1 MTETINN
8 NVDTLQK
15 FGTAFQSKTI
25 RALIDDKKF
34 LERTHDIIETEYWES
49 EAHKWIVDEILTHYG
64 KYKRTTTLDVFKIKC
79 DDVNIDSLKAAII
92 DQLRSIFTQVDTN
105 DAEFVKNEFLN
116 FCKNQKLK
124 NAIMQ
129 SVDFLK
135 GGQYDSIKRIVD
147 DALKAG
153 TERDIGHDYARDIAL
168 RMSETARD
176 TINTGWDVIDDLTN
190 GGLGPGELGVII
202 SSAGGGKSWCL
213 ASLGKS
219 AMQSGKNVLHYT
231 LELNEC
237 YVGLRYDSCFTGI
250 PFQDIMEHEEKVKNV
265 VANIK
270 GKLLIKEYPT
280 KSVGVSTILAH
291 ANLANTMG
299 YPVDMV
305 VIDYADILSPGNHGN
320 NANSYVEQGG
330 IYEDLRGLAGELG
343 VPVWTASQAS
353 RSSLDDNIIEA
364 QKVADSYRKIMTA
377 DFVISLSRK
386 ATDKVSSTGRFHV
399 IKNRFGPDG
408 LTFPSRVDT
417 SSGVIEIYDEQ
428 STKGAEIM
436 VEMNDSENGAKNLLK
451 SKYDQM
457 NNKNSYN
464 KEDSVDIG

>member
-1 MTETINN
+1 MTETNNN

-34 LERTHDIIETEYWES
+34 LDRTHDIIETEYWES
-49 EAHKWIVDEILTHYG
+49 EAHKWIVDEILTHHK
-64 KYKRTTTLDVFKIKC
+64 KYKKTTTLDVFKIKC
-79 DDVNIDSLKAAII
+79 DDVGIDSLKAAIV
-92 DQLRSIFTQVDTN
+92 DQLRGIFTQVDLN
-105 DAEFVKNEFLN
+105 DTEFVKNEFLN

-153 TERDIGHDYARDIAL
+153 TDRNIGHDYARDIDL
-168 RMSETARD
+168 RMSETARE
-176 TINTGWDVIDDLTN
+176 TITTGWEVVDDLTN
-190 GGLGPGELGVII
+190 GGMGPGELGVII

-219 AMQSGKNVLHYT
+219 AMQQGKNVLHYT
-231 LELNEC
+231 MELNEC
-237 YVGLRYDSCFTGI
+237 YVGLRYDSCFTGV
-250 PFQDIMEHEEKVKNV
+250 PFQDIIEHEEQVKNT

-305 VIDYADILSPGNHGN
+305 IIDYADILSPDNVGN
-320 NANSYVEQGG
+320 NSNTYVEQGG

-377 DFVISLSRK
+377 DFVMSLSRK
-386 ATDKVSSTGRFHV
+386 SSDKISNTGRFHV

-408 LTFPSRVDT
+408 MTFPSRVDT
-417 SSGVIEIYDEQ
+417 SSGLIEIYDEK
-428 STKGAEIM
+428 STNGAEIM
-436 VEMNDSENGAKNLLK
+436 VEMNDSENGAKTLLK

-457 NNKNSYN
+457 NKNSYN
-464 KEDSVDIG
+464 NEDVSDIG

>member
-1 MTETINN
+1 MMETNNN

-15 FGTAFQSKTI
+15 FGNAFQSKTI

-49 EAHKWIVDEILTHYG
+49 EAHKWIVDEILTHYS
-64 KYKRTTTLDVFKIKC
+64 KYKKTTTLDVFKIKC
-79 DDVNIDSLKAAII
+79 DNIGIDSLKAAII
-92 DQLRSIFTQVDTN
+92 DQLRDIFTKVDLN
-105 DAEFVKNEFLN
+105 DTEFVKNEFLH

-153 TERDIGHDYARDIAL
+153 TERDIGHDYARDIEL
-168 RMSETARD
+168 RMSETARE
-176 TINTGWDVIDDLTN
+176 TISTGQDVIDDLTN

-219 AMQSGKNVLHYT
+219 AMKRGHNVLHYT
-231 LELNEC
+231 MELNEC

-250 PFQDIMEHEEKVKNV
+250 PFQDIMEHEEKIKGI
-265 VANIK
+265 VAGIK

-291 ANLANTMG
+291 ANLAKTMG

-305 VIDYADILSPGNHGN
+305 VIDYADILSPGKVSN
-320 NANSYVEQGG
+320 NANTYVEQGG

-386 ATDKVSSTGRFHV
+386 ATDKVSNTGRFHV
-399 IKNRFGPDG
+399 IKNRFGADG
-408 LTFPSRVDT
+408 MTFPSRVDT
-417 SSGVIEIYDEQ
+417 SSGVIEIYDEK
-428 STKGAEIM
+428 STKGAEII

-464 KEDSVDIG
+464 NEDVSDIG

>member
-1 MTETINN
+1 MTETNNN

-34 LERTHDIIETEYWES
+34 LDRTHDIIETEYWES
-49 EAHKWIVDEILTHYG
+49 EANKWIVGEILTHYG
-64 KYKRTTTLDVFKIKC
+64 KYKKTATLDVFKIKC
-79 DDVNIDSLKAAII
+79 DDVGIDSLKAAIV
-92 DQLRSIFTQVDTN
+92 DQLRNIFTQVDLN
-105 DAEFVKNEFLN
+105 DTEFVKNEFLD

-135 GGQYDSIKRIVD
+135 GGQYESIKRIVD

-153 TERDIGHDYARDIAL
+153 TARDMGHDYARDIEL

-176 TINTGWDVIDDLTN
+176 TIGTGWEVIDDLTN

-219 AMQSGKNVLHYT
+219 AMQTGKNVLHYT
-231 LELNEC
+231 MELNEC

-250 PFQDIMEHEEKVKNV
+250 PFQDIMEYEEKVKNV

-353 RSSLDDNIIEA
+353 RSSLEDNIIEA

-386 ATDKVSSTGRFHV
+386 ATDKVSNTGRFHV

-417 SSGVIEIYDEQ
+417 SSGVIEIYDEK

-464 KEDSVDIG
+464 NEDSVDIG

>member
-1 MTETINN
+1 MTETNN
-8 NVDTLQK
+8 NDVDTLQK

-25 RALIDDKKF
+25 RALIDDKSF
-34 LERTHDIIETEYWES
+34 LDRTHDIIETMYWES
-49 EAHKWIVDEILTHYG
+49 EANKWIVSEILKHYDV
-64 KYKRTTTLDVFKIKC
+64 YKRTATLDVFKIKC
-79 DDVNIDSLKAAII
+79 GDITIDSLRAEVV
-92 DQLRSIFTQVDTN
+92 DNLRTIFTQTDTN

-153 TERDIGHDYARDIAL
+153 TERNMGHDYLKDIEL
-168 RMSETARD
+168 RMSETARN
-176 TINTGWDVIDDLTN
+176 TINTGWEVIDDLTN

-219 AMQSGKNVLHYT
+219 AMLSGKNVLHYT

-237 YVGLRYDSCFTGI
+237 YVGLRYDSCFTGV
-250 PFQDIMEHEEKVKNV
+250 PFQDIMEEKEKVKNIIS
-265 VANIK
+265 NIK
-270 GKLLIKEYPT
+270 GQLLIKEYPT
-280 KSVGVSTILAH
+280 KGVGVSTILAH
-291 ANLANTMG
+291 ANLAKTMG

-305 VIDYADILSPGNHGN
+305 VIDYADILSPGRVGN
-320 NANSYVEQGG
+320 NANTYVEQGG
-330 IYEDLRGLAGELG
+330 IYEDLRGLAGELQ

-377 DFVISLSRK
+377 DFVMSLSRK
-386 ATDKVSSTGRFHV
+386 ATDKVSNTGRFHV
-399 IKNRFGPDG
+399 IKNRFGADG
-408 LTFPSRVDT
+408 MTFPSRVDT
-417 SSGVIEIYDEQ
+417 SSGVIEIYDEK

-464 KEDSVDIG
+464 NEDVADIG

>member
-1 MTETINN
+1 MTETNNN

-15 FGTAFQSKTI
+15 FGSAFQSKTI

-34 LERTHDIIETEYWES
+34 LDRTHDIIETEFWES
-49 EAHKWIVDEILTHYG
+49 EAHKWIVDEILTHYS
-64 KYKRTTTLDVFKIKC
+64 KYKKTTTLDVFKIKC
-79 DDVNIDSLKAAII
+79 DDVGIDSLKAAII
-92 DQLRSIFTQVDTN
+92 DQLRSIFTQVDLN
-105 DAEFVKNEFLN
+105 DTEFVKNEFLN

-153 TERDIGHDYARDIAL
+153 TDRNIGHDYARDIDL
-168 RMSETARD
+168 RMSETARE
-176 TINTGWDVIDDLTN
+176 TITTGWEVVDDLTN
-190 GGLGPGELGVII
+190 GGMGPGELGVII

-219 AMQSGKNVLHYT
+219 AMQQGKNVLHYT
-231 LELNEC
+231 MELNEC

-250 PFQDIMEHEEKVKNV
+250 PFQDIIEHEEQVKNV

-305 VIDYADILSPGNHGN
+305 IIDYADILSPGNVGN
-320 NANSYVEQGG
+320 NSNTYVEQGG

-386 ATDKVSSTGRFHV
+386 ASDKISNTGRFHV

-408 LTFPSRVDT
+408 MTFPSRVDT
-417 SSGVIEIYDEQ
+417 SSGLIEIYDEK
-428 STKGAEIM
+428 STNGAEIM
-436 VEMNDSENGAKNLLK
+436 VEMNDSENGAKTLLK

-457 NNKNSYN
+457 NKNSYN
-464 KEDSVDIG
+464 NEDASDIG

>member
-1 MTETINN
+1 MTETNINDI
-8 NVDTLQK
+8 DTLQK

-34 LERTHDIIETEYWES
+34 LERTHDIIETAYWES
-49 EAHKWIVDEILTHYG
+49 EAHKWIVDEILVHYS

-79 DDVNIDSLKAAII
+79 DDVGIDSLKASIV
-92 DQLRSIFTQVDTN
+92 DQLRDIFTKVDLN
-105 DAEFVKNEFLN
+105 DTEFVKNEFLN

-153 TERDIGHDYARDIAL
+153 TERNMGHDYARDIEL

-176 TINTGWDVIDDLTN
+176 TISTGQEVIDDLTN

-219 AMQSGKNVLHYT
+219 AMQLGKNVLHYT
-231 LELNEC
+231 MELNEC

-250 PFQDIMEHEEKVKNV
+250 PFQDIMEHEEKVKSI
-265 VANIK
+265 VAGIK

-353 RSSLDDNIIEA
+353 RSSLEDNIIEA

-386 ATDKVSSTGRFHV
+386 ATDKVSNTGRFHV

-417 SSGVIEIYDEQ
+417 SSGVIEIYDEK

-436 VEMNDSENGAKNLLK
+436 MEMNDSENGAKNILK

-457 NNKNSYN
+457 NNKKSYN
-464 KEDSVDIG
+464 NEDVADIG

>member
-1 MTETINN
+1 MTETNNN

-34 LERTHDIIETEYWES
+34 LDRTHDIIETEYWES
-49 EAHKWIVDEILTHYG
+49 EAHKWIVDEILTHHR
-64 KYKRTTTLDVFKIKC
+64 KYKKTATLDVFKIKC
-79 DDVNIDSLKAAII
+79 DDVGIDSLKAAIV
-92 DQLRSIFTQVDTN
+92 DQLRNIFTQVDLN
-105 DAEFVKNEFLN
+105 DTEFVKNEFLD

-135 GGQYDSIKRIVD
+135 GGQYESIKRIVD

-153 TERDIGHDYARDIAL
+153 TERDMGHDYARDIEL

-176 TINTGWDVIDDLTN
+176 TIGTGWEVIDDLTN

-219 AMQSGKNVLHYT
+219 AMQMGKNVLHYT
-231 LELNEC
+231 MELNEC

-386 ATDKVSSTGRFHV
+386 ATDKVSNTGRFHV

-417 SSGVIEIYDEQ
+417 SSGVIEIYDEK

-464 KEDSVDIG
+464 NEDVSDIG

>member
-1 MTETINN
+1 MTETNNN

-34 LERTHDIIETEYWES
+34 LDRTHDIIETEYWES
-49 EAHKWIVDEILTHYG
+49 EAHKWIVDEILNHYS
-64 KYKRTTTLDVFKIKC
+64 KYKKTTTLDVFKIKC
-79 DDVNIDSLKAAII
+79 DNVGIDSLKAAII
-92 DQLRSIFTQVDTN
+92 DQLRDIFTQVDLN
-105 DAEFVKNEFLN
+105 DTEFVKNEFLH

-153 TERDIGHDYARDIAL
+153 TERDIGHDYARDIEL
-168 RMSETARD
+168 RMSETARE
-176 TINTGWDVIDDLTN
+176 TITTGQDVIDDLTN
-190 GGLGPGELGVII
+190 GGLGPGELGVVI

-219 AMQSGKNVLHYT
+219 AMEKGKNVLHYT
-231 LELNEC
+231 MELNEC

-250 PFQDIMEHEEKVKNV
+250 PFQDIMEHEEKVKNI
-265 VANIK
+265 VAGIK

-305 VIDYADILSPGNHGN
+305 IIDYADILSPGNHGN

-353 RSSLDDNIIEA
+353 RSSLEDNIIEA

-386 ATDKVSSTGRFHV
+386 ATDKVSNTGRFHV

-417 SSGVIEIYDEQ
+417 SSGVIEIYDEK

-436 VEMNDSENGAKNLLK
+436 VEMNDSDNGAKNLLK

-464 KEDSVDIG
+464 NEDVSDIG

>member
-1 MTETINN
+1 MTETNN
-8 NVDTLQK
+8 NDVDTLQK

-25 RALIDDKKF
+25 RALIDDKSF
-34 LERTHDIIETEYWES
+34 LDRTHDIIETMYWES
-49 EAHKWIVDEILTHYG
+49 EANKWIVSEILKHYDV
-64 KYKRTTTLDVFKIKC
+64 YKRTATLDVFKIKC
-79 DDVNIDSLKAAII
+79 GDITIDSLRAEVV
-92 DQLRSIFTQVDTN
+92 DNLRTIFTQTDTN

-153 TERDIGHDYARDIAL
+153 TERNMGHDYLKDIEL
-168 RMSETARD
+168 RMSETARN
-176 TINTGWDVIDDLTN
+176 TINTGWEVIDDLTN

-219 AMQSGKNVLHYT
+219 AMLSGKNVLHYT

-237 YVGLRYDSCFTGI
+237 YVGLRYDSCFTGV
-250 PFQDIMEHEEKVKNV
+250 PFQDIMEEKEKVKNIIS
-265 VANIK
+265 NIK
-270 GKLLIKEYPT
+270 GQLLIKEYPT
-280 KSVGVSTILAH
+280 KGVGVSTILAH
-291 ANLANTMG
+291 ANLAKTMG

-305 VIDYADILSPGNHGN
+305 VIDYADILSPGRVGN
-320 NANSYVEQGG
+320 NANTYVEQGG
-330 IYEDLRGLAGELG
+330 IYEDLRGLAGELQ

-377 DFVISLSRK
+377 DFVMSLSRK
-386 ATDKVSSTGRFHV
+386 ATDKVSNTGRFHV
-399 IKNRFGPDG
+399 IKNRFGADG
-408 LTFPSRVDT
+408 MTFPSRVDT
-417 SSGVIEIYDEQ
+417 SSGVIEIYDEK

-436 VEMNDSENGAKNLLK
+436 VEMNDSENGTKNLLK

-464 KEDSVDIG
+464 NEDVADIG

>member
-1 MTETINN
+1 MTETNN
-8 NVDTLQK
+8 NDVDTLQK

-25 RALIDDKKF
+25 RALIDDKSF
-34 LERTHDIIETEYWES
+34 LDRTHDIIETMYWES
-49 EAHKWIVDEILTHYG
+49 EANKWIVSEILKHYDV
-64 KYKRTTTLDVFKIKC
+64 YKRTATLDVFKIKC
-79 DDVNIDSLKAAII
+79 GDITIDSLRAEVV
-92 DQLRSIFTQVDTN
+92 DNLRTIFTQTDTN

-153 TERDIGHDYARDIAL
+153 TERNMGHDYLKDVEI

-176 TINTGWDVIDDLTN
+176 TINTGWEVIDDLTN

-219 AMQSGKNVLHYT
+219 AMLSGKNVLHYT

-237 YVGLRYDSCFTGI
+237 YVGLRYDSCFTGV
-250 PFQDIMEHEEKVKNV
+250 PFQDIVEEKEKVKNIIS
-265 VANIK
+265 NIK
-270 GKLLIKEYPT
+270 GQLLIKEYPT
-280 KSVGVSTILAH
+280 KGVGVSTILAH
-291 ANLANTMG
+291 ANLAKTMG

-417 SSGVIEIYDEQ
+417 SSGVIEIYDEK

-436 VEMNDSENGAKNLLK
+436 VEMNDSENGTKNLLK

-464 KEDSVDIG
+464 NEDSVDIG

>member
-1 MTETINN
+1 MTETNN
-8 NVDTLQK
+8 NDVDTLQK

-25 RALIDDKKF
+25 RALIDDKSF
-34 LERTHDIIETEYWES
+34 LDRTHDIIETMYWES
-49 EAHKWIVDEILTHYG
+49 EANKWIVSEILKHYDV
-64 KYKRTTTLDVFKIKC
+64 YKRTATLDVFKIKC
-79 DDVNIDSLKAAII
+79 GDITIDSLRAEVV
-92 DQLRSIFTQVDTN
+92 DNLRTIFTQTDTN

-153 TERDIGHDYARDIAL
+153 TERNMGHDYLKDVEL

-176 TINTGWDVIDDLTN
+176 TINTGWEVIDDLTN

-219 AMQSGKNVLHYT
+219 AMLSGKNVLHYT

-237 YVGLRYDSCFTGI
+237 YVGLRYDSCFTGV
-250 PFQDIMEHEEKVKNV
+250 PFQDIVEEKEKVKNIIS
-265 VANIK
+265 NIK
-270 GKLLIKEYPT
+270 GQLLIKEYPT
-280 KSVGVSTILAH
+280 KGVGVSTILAH
-291 ANLANTMG
+291 ANLAKTMG

-305 VIDYADILSPGNHGN
+305 VIDYADILSPGRVGN
-320 NANSYVEQGG
+320 NANTYVEQGG
-330 IYEDLRGLAGELG
+330 IYEDLRGLAGELQ

-386 ATDKVSSTGRFHV
+386 ATDKVSNTGRFHV
-399 IKNRFGPDG
+399 IKNRFGADG
-408 LTFPSRVDT
+408 MTFPSRVDT
-417 SSGVIEIYDEQ
+417 SSGVIEIYDEK

-436 VEMNDSENGAKNLLK
+436 VEMNDSENGTKNILK

-464 KEDSVDIG
+464 NEDVADIG

>member
-1 MTETINN
+1 MTETNN
-8 NVDTLQK
+8 NDVDTLQK

-25 RALIDDKKF
+25 RALIDDKSF
-34 LERTHDIIETEYWES
+34 LDRTHDIIETMYWES
-49 EAHKWIVDEILTHYG
+49 EANKWIVSEILKHYDV
-64 KYKRTTTLDVFKIKC
+64 YKRTATLDVFKIKC
-79 DDVNIDSLKAAII
+79 GDITIDSLRAEVV
-92 DQLRSIFTQVDTN
+92 DNLRTIFTQTDTN

-153 TERDIGHDYARDIAL
+153 TERNMGHDYLKDVEL

-176 TINTGWDVIDDLTN
+176 TINTGWEVIDDLTN

-219 AMQSGKNVLHYT
+219 AMLSGKNVLHYT

-237 YVGLRYDSCFTGI
+237 YVGLRYDSCFTGV
-250 PFQDIMEHEEKVKNV
+250 PFQDIVEEKEKVKNIIS
-265 VANIK
+265 NIK
-270 GKLLIKEYPT
+270 GQLLIKEYPT
-280 KSVGVSTILAH
+280 KGVGVSTILAH
-291 ANLANTMG
+291 ANLAKTMG

-305 VIDYADILSPGNHGN
+305 VIDYADILSPGRVGN
-320 NANSYVEQGG
+320 NANTYVEQGG
-330 IYEDLRGLAGELG
+330 IYEDLRGLAGELQ

-377 DFVISLSRK
+377 DFVMSLSRK
-386 ATDKVSSTGRFHV
+386 ATDKVSNTGRFHV
-399 IKNRFGPDG
+399 IKNRFGADG
-408 LTFPSRVDT
+408 MTFPSRVDT
-417 SSGVIEIYDEQ
+417 SSGVIEIYDEK

-436 VEMNDSENGAKNLLK
+436 VEMNDSESGAKNLLK

-464 KEDSVDIG
+464 NEDVADIG

>member
-1 MTETINN
+1 MTETNN
-8 NVDTLQK
+8 NDVDTLQK

-25 RALIDDKKF
+25 RALIDDKSF
-34 LERTHDIIETEYWES
+34 LDRTHDIIETMYWES
-49 EAHKWIVDEILTHYG
+49 EANKWIVSEILKHYEV
-64 KYKRTTTLDVFKIKC
+64 YKRTATLDVFKIKC
-79 DDVNIDSLKAAII
+79 GDITIDSLRAEVV
-92 DQLRSIFTQVDTN
+92 DNLRTIFTQTDTN

-153 TERDIGHDYARDIAL
+153 TERNMGHDYLKDVEL

-176 TINTGWDVIDDLTN
+176 TINTGWEVVDDLTN

-219 AMQSGKNVLHYT
+219 AMLSGKNVLHYT

-237 YVGLRYDSCFTGI
+237 YVGLRYDSCFTGV
-250 PFQDIMEHEEKVKNV
+250 PFQDIMEEKEKVKNIIS
-265 VANIK
+265 NIK
-270 GKLLIKEYPT
+270 GQLLIKEYPT
-280 KSVGVSTILAH
+280 KGVGVSTILAH
-291 ANLANTMG
+291 ANLAKTMG

-305 VIDYADILSPGNHGN
+305 VIDYADILSPGRVGN
-320 NANSYVEQGG
+320 NANTYVEQGG
-330 IYEDLRGLAGELG
+330 IYEDLRGLAGELQ

-377 DFVISLSRK
+377 DFVMSLSRK
-386 ATDKVSSTGRFHV
+386 ATDKVSNTGRFHV
-399 IKNRFGPDG
+399 IKNRFGADG
-408 LTFPSRVDT
+408 MTFPSRVDT
-417 SSGVIEIYDEQ
+417 SSGVIEIYDEK
-428 STKGAEIM
+428 STKGSEIM

-464 KEDSVDIG
+464 NEDVADIG

>member
-1 MTETINN
+1 MTETNN
-8 NVDTLQK
+8 NDVDTLQK

-25 RALIDDKKF
+25 RALIDDKSF
-34 LERTHDIIETEYWES
+34 LDRTHDIIETMYWES
-49 EAHKWIVDEILTHYG
+49 EANKWIVSEILKHYEV
-64 KYKRTTTLDVFKIKC
+64 YKRTATLDVFKIKC
-79 DDVNIDSLKAAII
+79 GDITIDSLRAEVV
-92 DQLRSIFTQVDTN
+92 DNLRTIFTQTDTN

-153 TERDIGHDYARDIAL
+153 TERNMGHDYLKDVEL

-176 TINTGWDVIDDLTN
+176 TINTGWEVVDDLTN

-219 AMQSGKNVLHYT
+219 AMLSGKNVLHYT

-237 YVGLRYDSCFTGI
+237 YVGLRYDSCFTGV
-250 PFQDIMEHEEKVKNV
+250 PFQDIMEEKEKVKNIIS
-265 VANIK
+265 NIK
-270 GKLLIKEYPT
+270 GQLLIKEYPT
-280 KSVGVSTILAH
+280 KGVGVSTILAH
-291 ANLANTMG
+291 ANLAKTMG

-305 VIDYADILSPGNHGN
+305 VIDYADILSPGRVGN
-320 NANSYVEQGG
+320 NANTYVEQGG
-330 IYEDLRGLAGELG
+330 IYEDLRGLAGELQ

-377 DFVISLSRK
+377 DFVMSLSRK
-386 ATDKVSSTGRFHV
+386 ATDKVSNTGRFHV
-399 IKNRFGPDG
+399 IKNRFGADG
-408 LTFPSRVDT
+408 MTFPSRVDT

-464 KEDSVDIG
+464 NEDVADIG

>member
-1 MTETINN
+1 MTETNN
-8 NVDTLQK
+8 NDVDTLQK

-25 RALIDDKKF
+25 RALIDDKSF
-34 LERTHDIIETEYWES
+34 LDRTHDIIETMYWES
-49 EAHKWIVDEILTHYG
+49 EANKWIVSEILKHYEV
-64 KYKRTTTLDVFKIKC
+64 YKRTATLDVFKIKC
-79 DDVNIDSLKAAII
+79 GDITIDSLRAEVV
-92 DQLRSIFTQVDTN
+92 DNLRTIFTQTDTN

-153 TERDIGHDYARDIAL
+153 TERNMGHDYLKDVEL

-176 TINTGWDVIDDLTN
+176 TINTGWEVVDDLTN

-219 AMQSGKNVLHYT
+219 AMLSGKNVLHYT

-237 YVGLRYDSCFTGI
+237 YVGLRYDSCFTGV
-250 PFQDIMEHEEKVKNV
+250 PFQDIVEEKEKVKNIIS
-265 VANIK
+265 NIK
-270 GKLLIKEYPT
+270 GQLLIKEYPT
-280 KSVGVSTILAH
+280 KGVGVSTILAH
-291 ANLANTMG
+291 ANLAKTMG

-305 VIDYADILSPGNHGN
+305 VIDYADILSPGRVGN
-320 NANSYVEQGG
+320 NANTYVEQGG
-330 IYEDLRGLAGELG
+330 IYEDLRGLAGELQ

-377 DFVISLSRK
+377 DFVMSLSRK
-386 ATDKVSSTGRFHV
+386 ATDKVSNTGRFHV
-399 IKNRFGPDG
+399 IKNRFGADG
-408 LTFPSRVDT
+408 MTFPSRVDT
-417 SSGVIEIYDEQ
+417 SSGVIEIYDEK

-464 KEDSVDIG
+464 NEDVADIG

>member
-1 MTETINN
+1 MTETNNN

-49 EAHKWIVDEILTHYG
+49 ESHKWIVDEILTHYE
-64 KYKRTTTLDVFKIKC
+64 KYKKTTTLDVFKIKSN
-79 DDVNIDSLKAAII
+79 DVGIDSFKAAIV
-92 DQLRSIFTQVDTN
+92 DQLRNIFTQIDTN
-105 DAEFVKNEFLN
+105 DAEFVKNEFLD

-135 GGQYDSIKRIVD
+135 GGHYDSIKRVVD

-153 TERDIGHDYARDIAL
+153 TERNMGHDYARDIAL
-168 RMSETARD
+168 RMSESARD
-176 TINTGWDVIDDLTN
+176 TIPTGWEVIDDLTN
-190 GGLGPGELGVII
+190 GGMGPGELGVII

-219 AMQSGKNVLHYT
+219 AMLSGKNVLHYT

-237 YVGLRYDSCFTGI
+237 YVGLRYDSCFTGV
-250 PFQDIMEHEEKVKNV
+250 PFQDITEHEEKVKHIIEG
-265 VANIK
+265 IK

-291 ANLANTMG
+291 ANLASTMG
-299 YPVDMV
+299 YPVDMIV
-305 VIDYADILSPGNHGN
+305 VDYADILSPGKVGN
-320 NANSYVEQGG
+320 NSNSYTEQGS

-343 VPVWTASQAS
+343 VSVWTASQAS

-386 ATDKVSSTGRFHV
+386 ASDKISNTGRFHV

-408 LTFPSRVDT
+408 MTFPSRVDT
-417 SSGVIEIYDEQ
+417 SSGLIEIYDEK
-428 STKGAEIM
+428 STNGAEIM
-436 VEMNDSENGAKNLLK
+436 VEMNDSDNGAKTILK

-457 NNKNSYN
+457 NKKSYN
-464 KEDSVDIG
+464 NEDASDIG